1 MELMVPE
8 LELQQDLQR
17 FAMRFV
23 DRITQAAES
32 LQTSPSA
39 TVRAEALRKN
49 LLYASSAMEIATGA
63 SARVNLLDMFVF
75 LHLSRRVLANHWI
88 PTLYGADGAELDD
101 AFTRA
106 EQEIAGIVVRA
117 LGEQGLAQL
126 ANIVDSWL
134 ADNPGAIRVEGM
146 RLGDFAA
153 TAGAAA
159 QDRALQAKGLLSGVK
174 VATDA
179 ANQAMVVA
187 ERALFLLHRMPF
199 LWRLQMRVGMRDS
212 LDDALVRVKTGD
224 ETARL
229 AHFVKRGAVVAI
241 LGAATAGVFLVR
253 MARRKA

>member
-1 MELMVPE
+1 MIPE
-8 LELQQDLQR
+8 LELQQELQR

-23 DRITQAAES
+23 DRITQSAETLQSSPRAA
-32 LQTSPSA
+32 
-39 TVRAEALRKN
+39 VRDEALRKN
-49 LLYASSAMEIATGA
+49 LLYASAAMEIATGV

-75 LHLSRRVLANHWI
+75 LHLSRRVLESHWI
-88 PTLYGADGAELDD
+88 PRLYGDEGAELDD

-106 EQEIAGIVVRA
+106 EQELAGIVTRA
-117 LGEQGLAQL
+117 VGERGFARLTNL
-126 ANIVDSWL
+126 VDAWL
-134 ADNPGAIRVEGM
+134 AENPAAIRVEGI

-153 TAGAAA
+153 TAGTAAA
-159 QDRALQAKGLLSGVK
+159 DRALEARGLLSGVK
-174 VATDA
+174 VATEA

-199 LWRLQMRVGMRDS
+199 LWRLQMRVAMRDT

-229 AHFVKRGAVVAI
+229 ARFAKRGTAVAL